1 MLRYEGGEEHVVCG
15 LDPDMWSY
23 FEALGILKK
32 DFKYDGELYMWWKP
46 KKGRM
51 DRDLRPLCDDRHAL
65 ELAEYAENK
74 NEEVEIYVEPVVSS
88 AQVIE
93 LVEGAAVGTNE
104 EVGAAVNVGVI
115 LEEQATGAREN
126 EEVGAPVNAGVIN
139 EEEPVAAGANEEF
152 GVAVNVGV
160 INEEEATA
168 AGPNEE
174 EATAVENGGE
184 VNEEEANAA
193 AAGPNEEEANASVES
208 GDEFGVVSGDD
219 QADELDESEE
229 ERHRD
234 DDDYFGLEDIPRRHF
249 SQVLNRWKKF
259 KQEWKNRKR
268 SRTTAIPTA
277 EGNQSEGVGTFTTQ
291 QSTADHEI
299 DAHYSTDELDSDVDI
314 AYGDGGRKYP
324 IFRGED
330 MCKEFKFKLGMEFS
344 SLKQFKQALMEHSV
358 LNGRE
363 VKFVK
368 NDDVRVR
375 AICKRK
381 CGFLILCSK
390 DGGSQTFRVKTLID
404 SHNCGRVF
412 VNKNANKE
420 WVSKIVVDKF
430 RNVGRMTANEII
442 DDVRRS
448 YSVAITPWRACRA
461 KEIAMD
467 ILEGDGQKQY
477 NMLYDYAA
485 ELRRVSTETT
495 VKIKINQPQP
505 TLQPRFGSFYLCLD
519 GCKKGF
525 VNDCRP
531 FIGVD
536 GCHLKT
542 TYGGQL
548 LVAVARDPNDQYFPL
563 AFVVVENECKET
575 WRCFLTL
582 LLEDIGDIQS
592 NRWVF
597 ISDQQ
602 KVNSNSCT

>member
-1 MLRYEGGEEHVVCG
+1 MGNA
-15 LDPDMWSY
+15 DP
-23 FEALGILKK
+23 
-32 DFKYDGELYMWWKP
+32 
-46 KKGRM
+46 
-51 DRDLRPLCDDRHAL
+51 
-65 ELAEYAENK
+65 
-74 NEEVEIYVEPVVSS
+74 
-88 AQVIE
+88 
-93 LVEGAAVGTNE
+93 
-104 EVGAAVNVGVI
+104 
-115 LEEQATGAREN
+115 
-126 EEVGAPVNAGVIN
+126 
-139 EEEPVAAGANEEF
+139 
-152 GVAVNVGV
+152 
-160 INEEEATA
+160 
-168 AGPNEE
+168 
-174 EATAVENGGE
+174 
-184 VNEEEANAA
+184 
-193 AAGPNEEEANASVES
+193 ES
-208 GDEFGVVSGDD
+208 GDESGVLSGDEERH
-219 QADELDESEE
+219 ELDESED

-234 DDDYFGLEDIPRRHF
+234 DDDCFGMQSTPRRNFTH
-249 SQVLNRWKKF
+249 VLDRWKKF
-259 KQEWKNRKR
+259 KQDWKHKKKPRKE
-268 SRTTAIPTA
+268 TIGTA
-277 EGNQSEGVGTFTTQ
+277 EANQSEGVGTSTTQ
-291 QSTADHEI
+291 QSADNHEI
-299 DAHYSTDELDSDVDI
+299 HANYSTDELDSDVDI
-314 AYGDGGRKYP
+314 GDGEGGRKYP
-324 IFRGED
+324 LFRGEE
-330 MCKEFKFKLGMEFS
+330 MCKEFKFRLGMEFC

-363 VKFVK
+363 VKFIK

-390 DGGSQTFRVKTLID
+390 VGGSQTFRVKTLFEN
-404 SHNCGRVF
+404 HNCGRVF

-448 YSVAITPWRACRA
+448 YSVGITPWRACRA

-477 NMLYDYAA
+477 SLLYDYAA
-485 ELRRVSTETT
+485 ELRRVSIETT

-525 VNDCRP
+525 VNGCRP

-542 TYGGQL
+542 SYGGQL

-563 AFVVVENECKET
+563 AFGVVENECKET
-575 WRCFLTL
+575 WRWFLTL
-582 LLEDIGDIQS
+582 LLEDIGDIQT

-602 KVNSNSCT
+602 KVKQNPCT

>member
-1 MLRYEGGEEHVVCG
+1 MGKFERFRGRMLRYEGGEEHVVCG

-23 FEALGILKK
+23 FKALGILKK

-74 NEEVEIYVEPVVSS
+74 NEEVEIYVEHVVSS
-88 AQVIE
+88 AQVVE
-93 LVEGAAVGTNE
+93 LIEGAAVGTNE
-104 EVGAAVNVGVI
+104 EVVAAVNVGVI
-115 LEEQATGAREN
+115 LEEQGA
-126 EEVGAPVNAGVIN
+126 
-139 EEEPVAAGANEEF
+139 
-152 GVAVNVGV
+152 
-160 INEEEATA
+160 A

-174 EATAVENGGE
+174 EETVDHNGGEVNEEEVNAAAAGPNEEESTAVHNGGE

-193 AAGPNEEEANASVES
+193 AAGSNEEESTAVHNGGEVNEEEANDVAAGPNEEESNAVHNGGEVNEEEANAGAES
-208 GDEFGVVSGDD
+208 GDESGVVSGDD
-219 QADELDESEE
+219 QGDELDESEE

-234 DDDYFGLEDIPRRHF
+234 DDDCFGLEDIPRRHF
-249 SQVLNRWKKF
+249 SQVLDRWKKF

-277 EGNQSEGVGTFTTQ
+277 EGNQSEGVGTSTTQ

-381 CGFLILCSK
+381 CGFLKCGFLILCSK
-390 DGGSQTFRVKTLID
+390 VRGSQTFRVKTLID

-420 WVSKIVVDKF
+420 WVSKIVADKF

-448 YSVAITPWRACRA
+448 YIIGITP
-461 KEIAMD
+461 
-467 ILEGDGQKQY
+467 
-477 NMLYDYAA
+477 
-485 ELRRVSTETT
+485 
-495 VKIKINQPQP
+495 
-505 TLQPRFGSFYLCLD
+505 
-519 GCKKGF
+519 
-525 VNDCRP
+525 
-531 FIGVD
+531 
-536 GCHLKT
+536 
-542 TYGGQL
+542 
-548 LVAVARDPNDQYFPL
+548 
-563 AFVVVENECKET
+563 
-575 WRCFLTL
+575 
-582 LLEDIGDIQS
+582 
-592 NRWVF
+592 
-597 ISDQQ
+597 
-602 KVNSNSCT
+602 